1 MHKHKKHSKLVKDYE
16 AQKSQHL
23 DKLATQML
31 KHDEKLQKIKLKQN
45 GPNFLNLF

>member
-1 MHKHKKHSKLVKDYE
+1 MKHKKHSKLVKDYE

-31 KHDEKLQKIKLKQN
+31 KCDEKSQKLKEKHIDS
-45 GPNFLNLF
+45 NFLNLF